1 MLQQK
6 MSQQKEVDRIASS
19 LVLIDTQKLIS
30 TGPVQ
35 TSIES
40 ESEYDKTGVIP
51 SMEQIYNDEA
61 LVETGKLSSIK
72 DFNEHIGDQENGQK
86 PEFISFQN
94 SKRNEGSLSDSSG
107 TKSPS
112 GKEKTIKS
120 MTIIHEEE
128 LEESL
133 QVTSH
138 LNMKP
143 QQFAKTQRQRDE
155 IQQSQ
160 RKT

>member
-6 MSQQKEVDRIASS
+6 MSQQKEVDRIASN

-30 TGPVQ
+30 TGPMQ

-72 DFNEHIGDQENGQK
+72 DFNEHMGDQENGQK

-94 SKRNEGSLSDSSG
+94 SKRNEGSLSD
-107 TKSPS
+107 
-112 GKEKTIKS
+112 
-120 MTIIHEEE
+120 
-128 LEESL
+128 
-133 QVTSH
+133 
-138 LNMKP
+138 
-143 QQFAKTQRQRDE
+143 
-155 IQQSQ
+155 
-160 RKT
+160 